1 MVKMWSQRNA
11 FKSTLVGSVA
21 VHYKVA
27 VNSGFIIVTRGLGLI
42 YVLLY
47 STWFLTSFAITLSR
61 KGEKDGCFTLIVFLM
76 ACDC

>member
-47 STWFLTSFAITLSR
+47 ST
-61 KGEKDGCFTLIVFLM
+61 
-76 ACDC
+76 